1 MTIVVCAKA
10 STGTTGRE
18 GTAGAAWPITAASSS
33 RIGSIAKAL
42 LAAARNPCYPH
53 GMTDAAIQNVAAK
66 AQPKRRPKASWQVW
80 RDAAGRLSPLRFATL
95 AFLCVPAAIA
105 IYDFNTE
112 GFGARP
118 LNNVIH
124 RTGYWALI
132 FLMTSL
138 AVTPLRRI
146 ARFNLLVDAR
156 RMLGVGA
163 FVYAASHILLYVAD
177 QMFDLWKVASEI
189 ALRLYLTIG
198 FAALLGLTALAVTS
212 TDGMVRR
219 LGTKRW
225 QHLHNVIYVIGLLA
239 LIHFFQQTKAD
250 VSVPTF
256 VAGLFAWMLGYRL
269 LIKFRNTRDEPPAW
283 MLLALSVLVATLVFI
298 AEAVGIGLVFNV
310 SPFRV
315 LGTAFDFDDLSMIR
329 PGWLVLSAGLVVV
342 AVDLVRARF
351 GKRRG
356 ARATP
361 A

>member
-1 MTIVVCAKA
+1 M
-10 STGTTGRE
+10 
-18 GTAGAAWPITAASSS
+18 
-33 RIGSIAKAL
+33 AKAL
-42 LAAARNPCYPH
+42 LAAARRPCYPH
-53 GMTDAAIQNVAAK
+53 GMTDAAIQRVAVK
-66 AQPKRRPKASWQVW
+66 SRPKAPWQLW
-80 RDAAGRLSPLRFATL
+80 RDAAGRLSPLRIAAL
-95 AFLCVPAAIA
+95 ALLLVPVAVAI
-105 IYDFNTE
+105 IDFNTE

-138 AVTPLRRI
+138 AITPLRRI
-146 ARFNLLVDAR
+146 ARFNLLVDVR
-156 RMLGVGA
+156 RMIGVGA
-163 FVYAASHILLYVAD
+163 FIYASTHISLYVAD

-198 FAALLGLTALAVTS
+198 FAALLGLAALAVTS

-219 LGTKRW
+219 LGGKRW
-225 QHLHNVIYVIGLLA
+225 QRLHNIIYVIGILA

-256 VAGLFAWMLGYRL
+256 VAGLFGWMLGYRL
-269 LIKFRNTRDEPPAW
+269 LLKFRSTRDEPPAW
-283 MLLALSVLVATLVFI
+283 MLLVLSVVIAALTFV
-298 AEAVGIGLVFNV
+298 AEAIGIGIVFNV

-315 LGTAFDFDDLSMIR
+315 LQSAFDFDDLTAIR
-329 PGWLVLSAGLVVV
+329 PGWLVLGAGLTVV
-342 AVDLVRARF
+342 AVDLARARF
-351 GKRRG
+351 GRRRTA